1 MKHYSFSL
9 VLGGITY
16 DTPNF
21 EDALYESCDDAL
33 ICGYGKTVY
42 LEFEREASSY
52 QKALMSAISDIE
64 SANINAVVMSVDAGD
79 YVGLSDIAE
88 LSDITKQSIALLK
101 DGKRGNGKFPSPVLR
116 LSGKNA
122 LWQWGDVAKH
132 LAEQGKI
139 DPEMA
144 LNAKT
149 TEEINIALQLRN
161 KEKQDAVL
169 TMLSVLTE
177 QQKVVAF

>member
-1 MKHYSFSL
+1 M
-9 VLGGITY
+9 
-16 DTPNF
+16 
-21 EDALYESCDDAL
+21 
-33 ICGYGKTVY
+33 
-42 LEFEREASSY
+42 
-52 QKALMSAISDIE
+52 
-64 SANINAVVMSVDAGD
+64 
-79 YVGLSDIAE
+79 
-88 LSDITKQSIALLK
+88 
-101 DGKRGNGKFPSPVLR
+101 
-116 LSGKNA
+116 
-122 LWQWGDVAKH
+122 WQWGDVAKH